1 MTDKRISTKYKTFT
15 NTDSNENSMCAK
27 YIDEFTKNK
36 AKVNRLLTVRMIEN
50 EVLDDFLQ
58 ENNIKISQLCVLLF
72 FRDGAVNEELLTAY
86 NLSFAKVKLDFLN
99 RNDFTFEYKKKYDG
113 MDYEKIFSE
122 QNVKTRNLKIRT
134 LIDLEVRKY
143 YTDKG
148 FTSFQEYIKNLFNDF
163 GLYPDGMFEEV
174 EKRISTQKKRYENF
188 DELIAKKKAEY
199 ELYPASFT
207 IPKYEKEKLIDPFIE
222 YLKQRGLSISKLVR
236 YELMENRFIDHSN
249 LHLDDEDLAKIHKLN
264 YKAPKV
270 EKNIEI
276 MKEKVDKKERATI
289 VCVIPDKQVLRENL
303 KGYFGTFVKV
313 YIFQKYGV
321 YPEIR
326 TKDTSKLF
334 INMKKASEVKH
345 KIFELGGG
353 SWTF

>member
-1 MTDKRISTKYKTFT
+1 METKRISTKYKTFA
-15 NTDSNENSMCAK
+15 NTDCNENSICAK
-27 YIDEFTKNK
+27 YIDEFTANK
-36 AKVNRLLTVRMIEN
+36 AKVNRLLTMRQIEN
-50 EVLDDFLQ
+50 EVLDDFLK
-58 ENNIKISQLCVLLF
+58 ENNIKISQLCILLF
-72 FRDGAVNEELLTAY
+72 FRDGALSEELLIAY

-99 RNDFTFEYKKKYDG
+99 RNDFTFEYKKKYVG

-134 LIDLEVRKY
+134 IIDLEVRKY

-148 FTSFQEYIKNLFNDF
+148 FTSFQQYIKNLFNDF
-163 GLYPDGMFEEV
+163 GLYPFHMFKEV

-207 IPKYEKEKLIDPFIE
+207 VSKYEKEKLIDPFIE

-236 YELMENRFIDHSN
+236 YELMENRFIHYADI
-249 LHLDDEDLAKIHKLN
+249 HLDDEDLAKIHKLN

-276 MKEKVDKKERATI
+276 MKEKVDKKERDTV
-289 VCVIPDKQVLRENL
+289 VCVIPDKQILRENL

-313 YIFQKYGV
+313 YVFQKYGV

-326 TKDTSKLF
+326 SKDVSRFF
-334 INMKKASEVKH
+334 INKKKSSDFGHRLK
-345 KIFELGGG
+345 ELTGGRI
-353 SWTF
+353 S